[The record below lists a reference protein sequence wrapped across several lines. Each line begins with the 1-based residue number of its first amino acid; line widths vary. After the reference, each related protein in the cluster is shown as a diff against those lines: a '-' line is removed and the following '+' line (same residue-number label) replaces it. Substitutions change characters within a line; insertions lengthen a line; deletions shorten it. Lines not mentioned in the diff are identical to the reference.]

1 MDNIFIFRNRS
12 FLVFLVLLAV
22 STLLMVLNIN
32 ISINI
37 RQVFSVIVIPIER
50 GISGIGGFFDNLF
63 NGITRI
69 NELEKELQI
78 AQERLIN
85 YQEKMLL
92 YSQLV
97 EENTHLK
104 IVLSIKENLQYE
116 TVYARII
123 FRDPTLMGDYYIIN
137 KGAMDD
143 IRDNMPVVSFDT
155 NGNIYLVGKISEV
168 SLNASK
174 VKIITAKSFYLGI
187 SLQASGYVGILSGQG
202 SWNQNC
208 NADYIP
214 SEADPEIGDRVVTSG
229 ESDIFPYG
237 LMVGHVAGVS
247 KSVMEEFFQRVYI
260 APGFKY
266 SALKEVF
273 ILDWRPGA
281 EASKIIENT
290 YEQ

>member
-1 MDNIFIFRNRS
+1 
-12 FLVFLVLLAV
+12 
-22 STLLMVLNIN
+22 
-32 ISINI
+32 
-37 RQVFSVIVIPIER
+37 
-50 GISGIGGFFDNLF
+50 
-63 NGITRI
+63 
-69 NELEKELQI
+69 
-78 AQERLIN
+78 
-85 YQEKMLL
+85 
-92 YSQLV
+92 
-97 EENTHLK
+97 
-104 IVLSIKENLQYE
+104 
-116 TVYARII
+116 
-123 FRDPTLMGDYYIIN
+123 MGDYYIIN